1 MLATAPTA
9 AAAGSEVGWAAVSA
23 TAGLRLNSGGSV
35 AWSPE
40 PQHLSRRAVLAWA
53 RREADAPDGNPTVGQ
68 LETMVELLVGRLAP
82 AALERS

>member
-1 MLATAPTA
+1 
-9 AAAGSEVGWAAVSA
+9 V
-23 TAGLRLNSGGSV
+23 V
-35 AWSPE
+35 AE

-68 LETMVELLVGRLAP
+68 LETMVELLLVGRLAP